1 MSVAPRRLRIGF
13 QVWGQYVTWPDLMAI
28 GAEIDRLG
36 FDELWSNDHFLPLAT
51 GTDGADG
58 GLVGPVF
65 EGWSILF
72 GWAGVTSRARMGCL
86 VSGAG
91 YRNPGLLVK
100 MATALDHA
108 TGGRAAL
115 GLGGGWFEPEHRAFG
130 FAFPP
135 LGQRIDRFAEA
146 AGICRGLLDGDAV
159 SASGEWFMIHDVRN
173 DPAPV
178 QVRLPLVVGGSG
190 ERRTLRI
197 VAENADIWNADGD
210 SPESFARRNE
220 ILNDHCVAVGRDPG
234 AIERTVGLP
243 PVLIRATRD
252 EAVHVLAGILTGHAA
267 DAEAARRA
275 ASGSPFAATLDD
287 VIAHLRRYRD
297 AGASAVM
304 FDLPAP
310 YDRATLEALAGPA
323 RRAVAED

>member
-1 MSVAPRRLRIGF
+1 MADGRLRIGF
-13 QVWGQYVTWPDLMAI
+13 QVWGQYVSWSELMAI

-36 FDELWSNDHFLPLAT
+36 FDELWSNDHFLPLAA

-72 GWAGVTSRARMGCL
+72 GWAGVTRRVRMGCL
-86 VSGAG
+86 VSGAA
-91 YRNPGLLVK
+91 YRNPVLLVK

-130 FAFPP
+130 WEFPP

-146 AGICRGLLDGDAV
+146 ARICRGLLDGEAV
-159 SASGEWFMIHDVRN
+159 RAKGRWFTVDRARN
-173 DPAPV
+173 DPPPV
-178 QVRLPLVVGGSG
+178 QEALPLVIGGSG
-190 ERRTLRI
+190 EKRTLRI

-210 SPESFARRNE
+210 SPESLARRSG
-220 ILNDHCVAVGRDPG
+220 ILDEHCRTVGRDPA

-243 PVLIRATRD
+243 PLLIRDSRDDAVDALTEVLRPHATD
-252 EAVHVLAGILTGHAA
+252 A
-267 DAEAARRA
+267 DAARRA
-275 ASGSPFAATLDD
+275 AAGSPFATTGHEVA
-287 VIAHLRRYRD
+287 AQLRRYRD

-310 YDRATLEALAGPA
+310 YDQATLEALAGPV
-323 RRAVAED
+323 RAAVDRD